1 MDGSDS
7 SLAALTP
14 IFFLFAF
21 LMAALIFWCLISSC
35 LGTSVL
41 QSMKN
46 LWDYA
51 VLSSRNHHRN
61 PMSYR
66 RRAFGDEEI
75 WEMEHR
81 GRAG

>member
-14 IFFLFAF
+14 IFFLLAF

-41 QSMKN
+41 PMKN
-46 LWDYA
+46 LWNYA

-61 PMSYR
+61 PMTYR
-66 RRAFGDEEI
+66 RRATSRE
-75 WEMEHR
+75 
-81 GRAG
+81 